1 MALSKQGN
9 GWKIPVSAQN
19 YPTKEDVLYLADL
32 LRGDFDKD
40 VPLRIKQKYAEEG
53 FTELTNEQSLC
64 IEQLWDNSRALI
76 RGTAGTGKT
85 LLAVV
90 ATKAAISR
98 GEHVAVFCYNRQ
110 LGEWLKDSFSEFP
123 LLERPAFVGTF
134 HTFMKHMLSARGIES
149 TEPSEPRE
157 KVNYYE
163 STLPKMVLEYC
174 AESRVQ
180 YDRII
185 VDEAQDLIQNGYL
198 DVMDQ
203 CLRGGLTSGKWTM
216 FGDFSM
222 QAIYNRSLDEQ
233 AYLELLQQRAFFAIF
248 RRYFSEISCRSAIS
262 FSGINFP
269 LLCSARSIITRSA

>member
-1 MALSKQGN
+1 
-9 GWKIPVSAQN
+9 
-19 YPTKEDVLYLADL
+19 
-32 LRGDFDKD
+32 
-40 VPLRIKQKYAEEG
+40 
-53 FTELTNEQSLC
+53 
-64 IEQLWDNSRALI
+64 
-76 RGTAGTGKT
+76 
-85 LLAVV
+85 
-90 ATKAAISR
+90 
-98 GEHVAVFCYNRQ
+98 
-110 LGEWLKDSFSEFP
+110 
-123 LLERPAFVGTF
+123 
-134 HTFMKHMLSARGIES
+134 MKHMLSARGIES

-174 AESRVQ
+174 SESRVQ

-233 AYLELLQQRAFFAIF
+233 AYFELLQQRAFFAIF
-248 RRYFSEISCRSAIS
+248 RLTKNCRNTKKNMH
-262 FSGINFP
+262 GDRKY
-269 LLCSARSIITRSA
+269 LGR